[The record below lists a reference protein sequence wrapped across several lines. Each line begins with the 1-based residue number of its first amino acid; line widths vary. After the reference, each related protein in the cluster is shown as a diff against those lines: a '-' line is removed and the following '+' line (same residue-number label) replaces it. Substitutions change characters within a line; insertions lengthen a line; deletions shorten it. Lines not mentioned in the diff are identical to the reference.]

1 MSDEKLCLKW
11 DDFYKNITNT
21 FNDLRRDTDFS
32 DVTLVCADGQLIDA
46 HRIVIAASSP
56 IFSSLLKKND
66 HFHPMIYMRGLK
78 AKDLMAI
85 VDFIYHGEVEIE
97 QDDLTQFLDLGKELQ
112 LKGITGSRGFWDEV
126 KTDKISK
133 KFKNVIRKPNIKC
146 IVNEEDKSMVS
157 LTADGN
163 ETCFLNETGV
173 TVFKESDEVGDVVK
187 SKIEDN
193 PTEEKFSSM
202 IEMVTK
208 RIWKCT
214 LCGKI
219 TNGSRTQAARHTE
232 AHLEGVAHPCPKCE
246 NISRT
251 SNGLQVHMSRNH

>member
-1 MSDEKLCLKW
+1 MMMSDEKFCLKW

-32 DVTLVCADGQLIDA
+32 DVTLVCDEGQQIDA
-46 HRIVIAASSP
+46 HRIVLAASSQ

-97 QDDLTQFLDLGKELQ
+97 QEDLTHFLALGKELQ
-112 LKGITGSRGFWDEV
+112 LKGITGSKDYLGEV
-126 KTDKISK
+126 KTDKSSK
-133 KFKNVIRKPNIKC
+133 KFKNIIRKPNTKC
-146 IVNEEDKSMVS
+146 IVKEEDKTTTS
-157 LTADGN
+157 LIADGT
-163 ETCFLNETGV
+163 ETCLLNETD
-173 TVFKESDEVGDVVK
+173 KVGEVVK
-187 SKIEDN
+187 NKIEEN
-193 PTEEKFSSM
+193 PTKAKFNSM
-202 IEMVTK
+202 IEMITK

-232 AHLEGVAHPCPKCE
+232 SHLEGVAHPCPKCGT
-246 NISRT
+246 ISRT
-251 SNGLQVHMSRNH
+251 SNALQVHMTRNHQT